1 MLTDSRWLTYQ
12 VWFWLLVQW
21 SDAFH
26 LGEDVNKRRCR
37 FERAGLVRL
46 RLVGTDWE
54 RFCICCV
61 WEQEISVGSGSVASA
76 ACRDYPNPRQAFWQR
91 ALHVSGAT
99 AGWWR
104 GDEEG
109 RVRRSS
115 QCSTGQF
122 RSKRGGG
129 RTENSC
135 LDVFLCECSVPPSR
149 LCGKLTKLLLSWWE
163 IFVSQNMNES
173 LQCCFI
179 NISIFSY

>member
-12 VWFWLLVQW
+12 VWFWLSVQW
-21 SDAFH
+21 WDVFH
-26 LGEDVNKRRCR
+26 LGEVVNKRRCR

-54 RFCICCV
+54 RFCIWCV
-61 WEQEISVGSGSVASA
+61 WEQEISVGSGSVPSA
-76 ACRDYPNPRQAFWQR
+76 ACRDHPNPRQAFWQR

-115 QCSTGQF
+115 QLQHRPVPEQERGWKDRKQLPRRLSVWTQ
-122 RSKRGGG
+122 RS
-129 RTENSC
+129 
-135 LDVFLCECSVPPSR
+135 
-149 LCGKLTKLLLSWWE
+149 
-163 IFVSQNMNES
+163 SQPALWKTN
-173 LQCCFI
+173 
-179 NISIFSY
+179 